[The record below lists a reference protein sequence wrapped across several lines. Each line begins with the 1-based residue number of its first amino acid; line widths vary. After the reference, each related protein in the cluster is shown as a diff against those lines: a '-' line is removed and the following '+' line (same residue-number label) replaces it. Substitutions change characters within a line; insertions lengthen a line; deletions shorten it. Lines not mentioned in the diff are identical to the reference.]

1 MPTRERNKI
10 LAAALVFIVSAGG
23 VTVSAW
29 GQEPPPKPESLRDR
43 IVINADSQEISNLG
57 KPEEKWAM
65 QGNANLVIPY
75 EGKILNCTG
84 EEIVV
89 YMSKEIIY
97 ATGGVVISDGTMTIW
112 CHRMDYEM
120 KDRNARF
127 RGKPGEAFG
136 VVWAQKTAGDGDLN
150 WARTQWADVVFDEL
164 GMNNMKTG
172 RVEMIVTPPEKG
184 ADRAF
189 LGFGKKEE
197 APSVEEQ
204 P

>member
-1 MPTRERNKI
+1 LVFSVWAGL
-10 LAAALVFIVSAGG
+10 LAAP
-23 VTVSAW
+23 AW
-29 GQEPPPKPESLRDR
+29 GQKPPAKPKSLRDR

-84 EEIVV
+84 DEIIV
-89 YMSKEIIY
+89 YMSKEVIY
-97 ATGGVVISDGTMTIW
+97 ATGNVVISDGTMTIW

-120 KDRNARF
+120 GERNARF
-127 RGKPGEAFG
+127 RGKPKEAFG
-136 VVWAQKTAGDGDLN
+136 VVWAQKIGGSSDVN

-172 RVEMIVTPPEKG
+172 RVEMIITPPEKG
-184 ADRAF
+184 TDRLF

-197 APSVEEQ
+197 APSVEGK